1 MAPGPGL
8 NMLGCLSEPASSSGG
23 SKYVCNGD
31 VCVLSHRRNPAKKEK
46 PNPWFSFGC
55 RSSKACATSIQLAPS
70 HPSLLSTIL
79 LNAAPGVIQHID
91 SARLHLV
98 KTFWVSQIVH
108 PKVASPA
115 P

>member
-31 VCVLSHRRNPAKKEK
+31 VCVLSHTRNPAKKEK

-55 RSSKACATSIQLAPS
+55 RSSKACATSIQLARS
-70 HPSLLSTIL
+70 HPS
-79 LNAAPGVIQHID
+79 P
-91 SARLHLV
+91 
-98 KTFWVSQIVH
+98 
-108 PKVASPA
+108 ASRNQA
-115 P
+115 QSRNSSEKRKRITKGGIRITK

>member
-70 HPSLLSTIL
+70 HPSPRSNFILFYILGLSNCPSKSCFTSSL
-79 LNAAPGVIQHID
+79 KL
-91 SARLHLV
+91 SSRL
-98 KTFWVSQIVH
+98 S
-108 PKVASPA
+108 
-115 P
+115 